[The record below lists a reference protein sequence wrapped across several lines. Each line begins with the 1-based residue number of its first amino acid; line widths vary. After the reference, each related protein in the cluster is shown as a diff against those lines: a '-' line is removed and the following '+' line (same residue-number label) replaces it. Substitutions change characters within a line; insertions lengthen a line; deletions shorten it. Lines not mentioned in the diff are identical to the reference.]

1 MSKKLPI
8 RILRPAVA
16 WTLWIALGLACA
28 GMLALGAARLAGY
41 QTFTILSGSMEP
53 AIATGDLV
61 VDERISAED
70 ARVGDVI
77 TFPEPGTRRLVTHRL
92 VHKRIARDRAY
103 MRTRGDANNAP
114 ERWSI
119 PAEGQIGRVAFR
131 VPKGGYASAYVSER
145 DMQLMLV
152 VVPAVLLGILQLV
165 RIWRPGPREVRHRA
179 RPA

>member
-1 MSKKLPI
+1 
-8 RILRPAVA
+8 
-16 WTLWIALGLACA
+16 
-28 GMLALGAARLAGY
+28 
-41 QTFTILSGSMEP
+41 MEP

-61 VDERISAED
+61 VDEQISAAD

-92 VHKRIARDRAY
+92 VHQRIARGRAY

-119 PAEGQIGRVAFR
+119 PAAGRIGRVKFT
-131 VPKGGYASAYVSER
+131 VPKGGYASTYVNRR

-152 VVPAVLLGILQLV
+152 VVPALLLGILQLV
-165 RIWRPGPREVRHRA
+165 RIWRPGPQEVRHRA